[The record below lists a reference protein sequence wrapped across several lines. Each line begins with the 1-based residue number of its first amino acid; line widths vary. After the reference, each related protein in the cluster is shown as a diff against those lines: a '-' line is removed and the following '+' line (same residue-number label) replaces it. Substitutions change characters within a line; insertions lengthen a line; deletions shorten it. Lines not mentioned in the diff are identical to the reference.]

1 MSPRMFS
8 EIRAASQS
16 HGAMAS
22 ARSTIRSNEYD
33 TWLVRDEVN
42 FHRIGHD
49 RTHST
54 LHGLTDDCV
63 VPIAGAAPSEP
74 VIDTTAVKT
83 T

>member
-1 MSPRMFS
+1 MSPECSPRS
-8 EIRAASQS
+8 ERLANPTTRWPAPDQ
-16 HGAMAS
+16 
-22 ARSTIRSNEYD
+22 RSGRNEYD